1 MILNEN
7 FSVTLPVTGI
17 EYVISVLRVNMCDV
31 YMLWQPKGEQ
41 NHKPLEAYNL
51 ITHVYITYICTRV
64 AVCVWHVSHTL
75 MLFPFRFQCVY
86 QGTSHSCKVN
96 RLQEMTVYRFRIA
109 AANDAGQ
116 GDYSEIQ
123 EFSTCI
129 APPPSLKGIMC
140 VNFY

>member
-1 MILNEN
+1 MYTCSDNLKMN
-7 FSVTLPVTGI
+7 S
-17 EYVISVLRVNMCDV
+17 
-31 YMLWQPKGEQ
+31 
-41 NHKPLEAYNL
+41 HKILEAHNL
-51 ITHVYITYICTRV
+51 INHVYITYTCWCM
-64 AVCVWHVSHTL
+64 AGCMWHVSHIL
-75 MLFPFRFQCVY
+75 VFFSFRFQCVY

-140 VNFY
+140 FHFY